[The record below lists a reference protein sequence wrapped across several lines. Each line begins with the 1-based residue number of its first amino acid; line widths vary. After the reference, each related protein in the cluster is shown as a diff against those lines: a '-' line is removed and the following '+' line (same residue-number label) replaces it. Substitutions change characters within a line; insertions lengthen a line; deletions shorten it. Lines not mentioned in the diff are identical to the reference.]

1 MPCFCF
7 ATRLNFLL
15 KLMLVCFE
23 VRDCACVAWKH
34 FLYVY
39 VHFRSFLLSNG
50 FFFFLL
56 CKFSCFRTLRPF
68 FFPPFMLTQLLS
80 FTPST
85 A

>member
-50 FFFFLL
+50 FFFCFVSSLVSVL
-56 CKFSCFRTLRPF
+56 CVLFFS
-68 FFPPFMLTQLLS
+68 PPLC
-80 FTPST
+80 
-85 A
+85 